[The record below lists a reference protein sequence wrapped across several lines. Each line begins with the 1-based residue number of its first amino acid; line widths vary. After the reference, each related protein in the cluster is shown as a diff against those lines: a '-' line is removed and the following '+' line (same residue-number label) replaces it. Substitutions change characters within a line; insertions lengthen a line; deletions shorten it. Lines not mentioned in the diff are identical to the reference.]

1 MPKYRVNGD
10 IYNIPDD
17 KAAAF
22 EKRYPNATVDIYDN
36 DGEEYT
42 LPVSEKAGFQ
52 EQFKNW
58 SYSAPSVPSAPSAPS
73 SKKIDTGEN
82 LGPVMPTPEAKDAD
96 GNIDWRETARQ
107 ELEKSV
113 PEAARPNS
121 SDVQVPERP
130 EATTAQEPA
139 TASAGEYVN
148 APITEDK
155 QEVSLQQANRE
166 QVADLSS
173 RIDDMLNQAQTA
185 SRDIYVQEQEEARKG
200 GVLST
205 IANAIAA
212 SGHNPEGKMEGISD
226 AQQQTLKGATPELQ
240 QDIATL
246 EAAKRAMSNAQEVIA
261 EADKSAQE
269 GKFDGFIK
277 GVARGFGDKFFDVHT
292 WDMGVSD
299 TKESAEL
306 LRVLTKFDKGEPL
319 SESEQMLLDAKSVE
333 LATNA
338 YFGSYIGRG
347 YKAGSVTAQSLPFM
361 IEMAIN
367 PASTVGESAQ
377 SMLARYAM
385 RRFGKKAIAKAAG
398 IAGRAVGDIAGS
410 AIMAGTTGSIHV
422 AGDAIDRSTGDIKTD
437 VDDGGRTVFVG
448 HEDGES
454 LGKAIAKAFT
464 ATAIENHSEML
475 GEYFSPV
482 LGALGA
488 AGRKVMNKVGLEKAV
503 QFVDDVNASDLAK
516 LINDFQKQTK
526 WNGTIGE
533 YAEEVAGNI
542 ENAILV
548 GDQTL
553 DTDSDTG
560 VFNLSQNID
569 TFLGVSL
576 MGGAFSVV
584 RTVGY
589 RTPKYRARKDMIKAR
604 DKAAELYGEE
614 RWKDIEDGLA
624 NAGDEGITEYL
635 TDAILNETDP
645 GKKAALL
652 DYAGKIKAYEGTL
665 KGNEKHREISGPEM
679 TDLETSYENGYT
691 LATPQEVN
699 DAKMMFEYQQQRLRD
714 NLNLDDIDID
724 DVLFGNE
731 MGSLTDEQKSVAMDY
746 LNAKATYDGVLDH
759 VRDDLDTR
767 VAAVANAI
775 DSHVNVDNGQIVT
788 ATLKQDDRKVYI
800 IGGNVVMTPDGT
812 MVDSQKSE
820 KYIIIKDAET
830 GQISSVDPT
839 QILRLDGN
847 LDPVKEKENARQQI
861 MQTLAQQEA
870 DKIDGVLPFNQ
881 GDTYQ
886 LTAEDGQSFPVQV
899 VANEQG
905 VIDNGDGTVNVVLN
919 NDIDSTTGQPRITQ
933 MAKEQIQSMAEA
945 TNIARLQ
952 QHELQ
957 KAEERMRA
965 AEEERTSR
973 TQGAPYHINDRITI
987 TDAKTG
993 ELLNAEIVSEI
1004 TDDGKYEVEANTGD
1018 GEIVMMYLSPE
1029 ELSQM
1034 NAQLVSA
1041 KIIDAEPEMVEQE
1054 QPEIEQETA
1063 LSRIPVDKN
1072 GDAQFEEAQPSDTWK
1087 ALVEMN
1093 EGDAA
1098 EAEDTAK
1105 QMYDNAT
1112 KELDKA
1118 QKAKPKAGATVM
1130 EIQKN
1135 KAEYKSKLDKL
1146 QAKVDYWGKVLSF
1159 PEAERKPAAIAAE
1172 DAKTEAMQQ
1181 ANDNLAKGRKIMQEK
1196 GTYYKEDSKLGD
1208 YLNFEDF
1215 ALRMIANGR
1224 VKFVWKSDPNNSAIK
1239 GLGAHLGF
1247 EDNENERKRV
1257 FSILANADKGGLRPD
1272 EAAQELAE
1280 IYNSSNDNESIDTMQ
1295 ALDTILDII
1304 RSYGGKTRDM
1314 MNAAIAAHADVG
1326 MDERGYMEDR
1336 QGNPINPDGTLYA
1349 ESVSSIDEIT
1359 DEDFT
1364 EPTRNIALP
1373 KIPENVDN
1381 AIGANGK
1388 PIIIKKNIF
1397 KRNSQVHPEV
1407 SPQQAREIL
1416 SSALYRPDLYGQ
1428 NQKTSRPYNWI
1439 VISTKDSA
1447 GQNRLVVLE
1456 VNENK
1461 DNVEIIHWYNA
1472 RNSSIEQIKRQAQK
1486 EGGLILILPSET
1498 EEAGGLS
1505 SRQSGLSSEG
1515 KDTNIFEESNIETE
1529 KPVAEQITEQR
1540 KVVNTEPTEAQKEA
1554 GNYRMGHV
1562 KIDGMDVT
1570 IENPKGSIRRGTDAD
1585 GKKWESEM
1593 HYDYGYIRG
1602 TKAVDNDHIDIF
1614 LSDNPETGNVFV
1626 VDQVNPKTGEFD
1638 ESKVMY
1644 GFVSEQEARD
1654 AYLSN
1659 YEEGW
1664 KGLGKITEVTKEEFK
1679 KWIDSSHRKT
1689 KPFTEYK
1696 SVKPVEAPSG
1706 PKQVNVES
1714 LMGVLSTTGQAK
1726 LSDHTEDAL
1735 KSVAE
1740 EDTERQEAREKQF
1753 EAAKRLYEEMNE
1765 GDVLKNDNG
1774 GIIRIVKKQPN
1785 LSGYEVEI
1793 NNSNFAG
1800 TVPIGLADMLHYVA
1814 EEGYYL
1820 DPEGGKAAAAEEQ
1833 APSTDSVT
1841 IEPATYTTKTGKTLN
1856 MFRVNPGRELSKD
1869 EWRAVSKF
1877 LKENRGWKDRENGGF
1892 MVRTEGNANELAN
1905 LLRDADAMS
1914 EARPVSLTD
1923 MQKLGS
1929 VSVTNSDDAASTSED
1944 SLPEWGYE
1952 LVTYSDGHSY
1962 LSRYKRMPNGIP
1974 VYDGRHIAE
1983 ANDPETLKAIL
1994 QHNNLYD
2001 LLSETDKSNLD
2012 YRIEIWQFE
2021 NRVKTEGI
2029 NGLKLNDKV
2038 FYKGK
2043 EATVHDFEDYGDHRP
2058 VLDTGLAPVIYEV
2071 AESWDAVQKI
2081 EAPAATPAA
2090 DEQSGETQP
2099 ERPVNPSGNKLV
2111 TDERYAE
2118 LRMKMMQKL
2127 QGQLNLG
2134 IDPEILAIG
2143 TEMAVYHIEKGA
2155 RKFVEYAKAMIADLS
2170 DAIRPYL
2177 KAFYN
2182 GARDLP
2188 EMQESGLSAEMDSY
2202 ADVQAVDVANFDKET
2217 TNIISTVEMVEKE
2230 AEVEQQA
2237 KVGAEKLHR
2246 ARNIADKTVTDSEKK
2261 ARRAF
2266 SRAVATEMIEAVS
2279 TGVRPFDSI
2288 VDLRKLAEKCGMT
2301 LDKLGSS
2308 DILLQE
2314 LVEDGLVTAARDII
2328 ESKRYGGSKSREAYN
2343 AIVQL
2348 YEMQPTISQ
2357 RSSTR
2362 IKMQQYSTPL
2372 PMAFVAD
2379 MFAFHPGSTGSVLE
2393 PTAGNGML
2401 VFAIPAERVHANE
2414 LDETR
2419 LANLRE
2425 QGFREVTSQ
2434 DGALPFEG
2442 EYDAVIANPP
2452 FGSAEAK
2459 EYDGVSISGLDPQIA
2474 LNALA
2479 SMSDTG
2485 KAAIIVG
2492 GNLEY
2497 ASNGALKGGK
2507 KAFFSYLYDHYN
2519 VRGII
2524 DMSGDLYKRQG
2535 TTFPTMMILIDGR
2548 RSEAERAQTKVYPP
2562 VKSAAIG
2569 KVNNFEELYDTVISL
2584 LSSNRKTNGYE
2595 TVRTQELGL
2604 FDNNGSSGTTSP
2616 DGPRMEHNENDS
2628 DVRRGTERTRSD
2640 RPSGRNGNGGIQRTE
2655 KQSGGRT
2662 PGAADAVVSGTQ
2674 TDTGGRKTASDERGN
2689 DAVPSGDTGNDGR
2702 AGQLELEGIPSMGTS
2717 GTGVGITEPVK
2728 KSKEKPKEERKLTD
2742 EKLHYVQHSSAFSLE
2757 SVAPAAMVEAMDATL
2772 AKIEDKYGK
2781 SIDEFVTDELG
2792 YDSITAMHNALA
2804 AEQVDSVAMAID
2816 QMKQG
2821 QALVIG
2827 DQTGVGKGRQMA
2839 ALIRWAVRQG
2849 TQPIFITQKATLF
2862 TDIYRDLVDIG
2873 SGDLNPFI
2881 FNTVETSK
2889 DAETGETVYGGGVMK
2904 DGNGVLVHRAPT
2916 SAKLSEIFE
2925 SGELPAEYDFAVLT
2939 YSQVNTGDEA
2949 SAMEAYNEKKK
2960 NGARAAK
2967 PKNIRSNPKADF
2979 LRKIAKDNY
2988 LFLDESHTAA
2998 GDSKSGYYLQSL
3010 VKDAAAVTFASAT
3023 FAKRPDT
3030 MPLYALRTAMSKAQL
3045 GEGKSLIG
3053 IIKRGG
3059 VTLQEI
3065 MSRSLTA
3072 AGQMVRRERDMSDVR
3087 TDWETV
3093 TDPKTVEKARENYD
3107 KTIEAFND
3115 IIEFQ
3120 SKYVTPLIDALSSGL
3135 ALMGSQ
3141 AKHKK
3146 GTKKMGIDNVPFASK
3161 TYNYTKQLMLALKT
3175 DAIIDRVAKEIQEG
3189 RHPVI
3194 ALESTME
3201 GLLKDSYMPGDVVEN
3216 PTFAAS
3222 LLRGLDTV
3230 LQYTVT
3236 DENGKET
3243 HRSYSPSELG
3253 EEGAR
3258 AYYELRDKI
3267 IEATSDIYISPL
3279 DAIINGLKER
3289 GFKVGELTGRTLCAE
3304 IDAEGRTVVRKR
3316 TDTDKLKMMQ
3326 DFNSGALDVL
3336 VLNKSASTGISLHA
3350 SKKFKDQRQR
3360 SMIIAQPLSDIND
3373 YMQMIGRIDRTGQV
3387 HRGYYINLALPVPA
3401 EQRFNMMLST
3411 KLKSLN
3417 ANTTTS
3423 QDSESNSVDAPDLLN
3438 KYGSQ
3443 VVVEYL
3449 RDNPAIYTKLGCPLK
3464 DGKGQVKAVDLDE
3477 YKPSEDDARKI
3488 TGYVALLSTKEQQ
3501 DFYDD
3506 VIRRYNDLINY
3517 LNETGTNDLKITVMP
3532 LEAKTVEKS
3541 VSSEGAEPDGDNPFA
3556 QHAFV
3561 EKVEMNVLSKPMSA
3575 DEIRKTIKKL
3585 NGDKAGTERRTEIL
3599 NRLREESQARL
3610 NAEDE
3615 RYEAAKAKGEEDIAK
3630 RTAVIMA
3637 KEKMSDEEKKQAID
3651 RFTET
3656 IHEKIETTHEDNHKK
3671 IIASANSLMRR
3682 MMSFDVEKTYMI
3694 ADNLGNGGQSLFCSP
3709 AIFCGFKSKES
3720 KITASTTIAV
3730 FAPLDGR
3737 RRIEVK
3743 MSDMT
3748 ACNQI
3753 IDLTELN
3760 YQTAAETTLSNWDSQ
3775 IPNETRKT
3783 GYILTGNILQAI
3795 ADTSDEYGN
3804 YTGQLVSFTDD
3815 EGNVR
3820 DGILMP
3826 DQWTPA
3832 LLPSAGVP
3840 INARAADIMKGRS
3853 FSSTDGSISIQT
3865 GYFRSAGEPM
3875 YFELS
3880 VPKSK
3885 AKGGKYFLN
3894 DELLSLLHGEFR
3906 TRSGKMQATIW
3917 PDNIKAVL
3925 DLLSRMG
3932 VRVADS
3938 PRGQEDSRR
3947 FRDGYHG
3954 SIANFD
3960 AFDISHAGEGEGF
3973 QSHGFGHYIAFNK
3986 ETAES
3991 YAWNNAFEH
4000 LDKEGLLSPE
4010 LSEIM
4015 RSDEFDTYEQMV
4027 ERYDSLLKEKQKDAE
4042 DELELSKRE
4051 DAGDTSLINMMKR
4064 DFDRWMS
4071 YKPLSELL
4079 EDTRYLY
4086 TVNIPDDN
4094 GHNYIDEMRTLDKS
4108 DRKRIADVLR
4118 SLPESRL
4125 QKATHGPNWLR
4136 DGFNTLAN
4144 VIEREQY
4151 AGLEIRRRLVDALG
4165 SEKQASEILS
4175 KAGFVGY
4182 KYNGRADGDCAV
4194 IFSNDDISINHKERF
4209 RIREDEPP
4217 TKTGIGYKVFVLKN
4231 GQLYP
4236 PMVAN
4241 PNGES
4246 TPVGIWLD
4254 ADAAP
4259 VVGTSKTGRPKVKA
4273 GGRGTQ
4279 GGSGTLAYRP
4289 GWHLGV
4295 IPYALQFN
4303 RKGESGE
4310 RELFPANF
4318 VWAEVEYANDVDYQ
4332 DEAMSYGYNESGKF
4346 QHSLAGLPRVPE
4358 NGAYTYRTNPDPKT
4372 DPWIITGAMKVNRLL
4387 TPSEVDE
4394 MVRAAGREPQK
4405 RQKGA
4410 VTDEQIQTL
4419 NRNIEAISSTEPS
4432 DIRESISEL
4441 AGRLGE
4447 NIRIVEDVNELTDSN
4462 PKVQRRMR
4470 NSFGWYDTETGEI
4483 VVVLPNARSV
4493 ADARATIFHEA
4504 VGHKGLRELVG
4515 DDRFDD
4521 FLDKVYAAAS
4531 LETRKKIVDLAK
4543 QNHWN
4548 FRLSTEE
4555 YIAGLSETGFSGR
4568 ENRTWFGKIKDF
4580 FLDMLSRAKIALGFN
4595 IGDNELRYMLWRTYQ
4610 MRTSRGILAKANDM
4624 AIQQELKVGNFRED
4638 QLRGR
4643 NGFTENDIAE
4653 METPI
4658 LESRGTFAKPA
4669 DAEKWA
4675 KENLQ
4680 GKTFVNSFTG
4690 DEINISGHSIKEMLA
4705 PKFSKAINEKTH
4717 MAAIMS
4723 VPDFIETGI
4732 PAEIHKDTH
4741 GRGYDVMRLYNA
4753 IVIDGELYRV
4763 KSTVKRYVDGDRYYT
4778 YEIQEM
4784 ELLKGTQTTALGLD
4798 DSSRPQLQSSITG
4811 ANLLKGVKKT
4821 NFDEEILS
4829 DNDSRFR
4836 FRSSGNGVSSNKA
4849 RDIYE
4854 EKTRVI
4860 DKNGRK
4866 SDTANL
4872 MRRLKEAYVDSMQSL
4887 KYLQDA
4893 ISEETGKPVED
4904 FENAYLAE
4912 NSMSSKNKAQT
4923 DIFLTRFFNP
4933 IKDAVRELQK
4943 EGEDYGDI
4951 VRYLMAK
4958 HGLERNEVFSKRDAE
4973 KDGGVWD
4980 GSVRRDYSGLT
4991 ELTRLDSDTKTP
5003 GIGEIT
5009 SRAERIVGDFEKAH
5023 NVDALWDTINKATKE
5038 TLHTAYVSGKM
5049 TKENYNYVRSMFK
5062 YYIPL
5067 RGWKEDNASAVY
5079 DYLSEVRPRT
5089 TSIVKAATGR
5099 TSISDDPIATIA
5111 YMGQNAII
5119 QGNRELMKQKLLNL
5133 AINHK
5138 TSLLT
5143 VSRQW
5148 EVMDPVTGVWEERNP
5163 IIPVDATAEQI
5174 ADILSTFE
5182 KDMKEAEN
5190 NGLARISRGSLDTGK
5205 HVTQYEG
5212 QEHVVRVMRG
5222 GVHYCIYVNGNPR
5235 AAQAVN
5241 GMTNPD
5247 AADSWLIRRARA
5259 VKNFMARMFTSQN
5272 PAFIVTNLSRDLIFA
5287 GTAVFAKEDGKY
5299 ASLYTK
5305 NITAALA
5312 KGQMLKLIYKFEH
5325 DTLDDNIPLE
5335 KYFKEFIKNGGE
5347 TGFTQLNTVD
5357 DFKRDID
5364 RFASEMT
5371 QGQVKKVTTKIWNG
5385 IWDSVEFMNRC
5396 AEDATRFS
5404 VYMTSRQMGRSIEKS
5419 ISDAKEVTVNFNRKG
5434 SGTYGARAMNFAY
5447 IFFNAAVQ
5455 SLANAG
5461 KILYEHPVKATAA
5474 LMTFSAAGFV
5484 APLLAQAII
5493 AAFGGD
5499 DDSYWDLPEWVRR
5512 NNFVFY
5518 IPWSKNKFLIIPIS
5532 QELRPF
5538 YALGE
5543 IAMSVLMGKEE
5554 ALDGLKSAAG
5564 SFMDLLPVDFMGNGG
5579 NLAVSLTPT
5588 VAQPF
5593 AQLVANTD
5601 YFGKPIYR
5609 RNDWNE
5615 KDPGWTKAYKGTNSM
5630 LVDATKWLN
5639 EVSGGDNVVKGWID
5653 VNPAVVEHLYE
5664 SYLGGVGKTLNKTVK
5679 TLSMIWDPDSRVVR
5693 NVPIVSTFIQDADDE
5708 RTAGSQLNREYN
5720 ELMREFDKTDHK
5732 VKGYKKQIRLGAME
5746 YADKLNEFMDTPE
5759 FQRYS
5764 SLYGYVSAIRK
5775 IKSAIKYSPDEDVET
5790 LKQSL
5795 NELKSQMVQEM
5806 ENMQDGNR

>member
-36 DGEEYT
+36 DGEEYA
-42 LPVSEKAGFQ
+42 LPVSEKTGFQ

-58 SYSAPSVPSAPSAPS
+58 SYSVPSVPSAPSAPS
-73 SKKIDTGEN
+73 ADMIDTGED

-121 SDVQVPERP
+121 SNVQVPERP
-130 EATTAQEPA
+130 EATTAQGPA

-212 SGHNPEGKMEGISD
+212 SGHNPEGKMEGMSD

-584 RTVGY
+584 RTAGY

-767 VAAVANAI
+767 VAAVTNAI

-861 MQTLAQQEA
+861 MQTLARQEA

-1004 TDDGKYEVEANTGD
+1004 TDDGKYEVEVNTGD

-1041 KIIDAEPEMVEQE
+1041 KIIDAEPEMVAQEQPEIAQSSTEIEQE

-1146 QAKVDYWGKVLSF
+1146 QARVDYWGKVLSF

-1172 DAKTEAMQQ
+1172 NAKTEAMQQ

-1215 ALRMIANGR
+1215 AMRMIANGR

-1314 MNAAIAAHADVG
+1314 MNAAIAAHANVG

-1364 EPTRNIALP
+1364 EPTRSIALP

-1381 AIGANGK
+1381 AIGAKGK
-1388 PIIIKKNIF
+1388 PVIIKKNIF

-1505 SRQSGLSSEG
+1505 SRQSGLSPEG
-1515 KDTNIFEESNIETE
+1515 KDNAKITENQEGDGKIILIKGKKWETTAEPESYRSNTKKRANSHDIVWFIGNKRYGSTTAERDLIEAEAAEYGGYIGAWNAYEEDKILLGKNEAALLKKAAEHESANQTIEALSSNSSEKHLAENPNDLPDLLPTQENNTSSKDEGTNIFEESNIETE

-1585 GKKWESEM
+1585 GKEWQSEM

-1644 GFVSEQEARD
+1644 GFASEQEARE

-1679 KWIDSSHRKT
+1679 KWIDSSTRKT
-1689 KPFTEYK
+1689 KPFSEYASVKATEAQKNVEFSISNGNGKAGTAEEKEFAEKYSVSQKYVEDYANGMRLGTGTGCGLALQNIRHDFRLANSTLKFAEFAHEYAKLKRELFDKFGDYDKLKAQQIAEAEARRDAMEAARKRIEEEQQRKKAEYEARIARYKGMSLDELDSEYFKALENKDEVSARDIVDEVARRNGYVDVSSDYQGVGAWAAPSRPGGYTDEERRASLETDSPDLSLEDISMGYTLQPDDIFDHPERYVQGDSTSKEAARAIKATLNALKKGNKDAKIKVFRAVPLSVKEGRLRNGDWVTPSRAYADMHGNHRLEGEYRVIEEEVPAKDLWWDGNDVREWGYDDGTARRYANVENNTKLNDVITRDDSGSIIPPSRRFDSGNADERYQISGMKAIDKSSEESRIAYEAVKEQLDRIGIPVELLSDQAMREMAINANALETVSSQNEYQQTVVSSASGAKIINNLDNLAKSLENEPKTKEKTFLGALAKALDAKKHGSNSQYATFEAKNGTVVTIRLANHNAATLTFDNHEENDGISIVVSARENNGITNDGKAHVTEFYYDAIKLRKADGKPLVDIVKSIKQSLYSGEYK
-1696 SVKPVEAPSG
+1696 D
-1706 PKQVNVES
+1706 
-1714 LMGVLSTTGQAK
+1714 TTGLAQREEVNAKDVPDFMTVYHGSGAKFDRFDHSHMGEGEGNQAFGWGTYV
-1726 LSDHTEDAL
+1726 TEVEGIGRTYAKAAAAKDGDLMSRYTSYIRDRMA
-1735 KSVAE
+1735 SGIS
-1740 EDTERQEAREKQF
+1740 F
-1753 EAAKRLYEEMNE
+1753 EAAKKELMERLEKIYEKQTDETLYANFRE
-1765 GDVLKNDNG
+1765 SFKKLKVLTE
-1774 GIIRIVKKQPN
+1774 RELP
-1785 LSGYEVEI
+1785 LRELYTVEI
-1793 NNSNFAG
+1793 PEDINSA
-1800 TVPIGLADMLHYVA
+1800 
-1814 EEGYYL
+1814 
-1820 DPEGGKAAAAEEQ
+1820 
-1833 APSTDSVT
+1833 
-1841 IEPATYTTKTGKTLN
+1841 
-1856 MFRVNPGRELSKD
+1856 LSKD
-1869 EWRAVSKF
+1869 EVLKGLDSIGKELFSGYGLNDAQINAMFGTTRQWYGFGRTATSDFFPLKDAFKTYGIDAETIDKRIHDEAMEDRRKNPAGYGQYLSWEKPLGEDGSNRFDGVISGVFEPLSKGVLELKTGKDIYNLLSRQYGSAQAASKKLEDLGYIGISYPAQYTSGGRSDGARNYVIFNENDAKITDRIEFLREPDGTVYGATVGGKIYLNRERLNPNTPIHEYTHLWFSALKDANPELYKRGVELMKQLPIWEEVRTDPNYANLSGDDAIASECLSRLVGDKGADVLTKMAKDANVSGDILGTAHRISLIEEFKDWLKKFWTWVRDSFTPWTKEEAARVSVNDIQNMVLSDLAKGVNPLANAREESELTKTNDKFNEQLETFTVETADRYNFNLGRPSSVLLSAGIENKPIRLHGSKVAKKMKKHGFQAIELRDLPKAIAHPIAVFDNLGREGNRSILTELKMDNGNVLVSIDLGRGTEVDFNIVSSAFGKNSKGILGWINGGKMKFVDKEKALNYLHLSAPIAEASDNAELLSAAKIVKEFENPNNEGEKSNFQFIGEKGAAHLDKAEEATIRLDNLSIARQMENAGKDAKTIKLATGWERGADGKWRYEIADMKELNRNGNLLYRKHHPDYARYIELLHKDNAYWFGESEALTNEESAEFEKLSKKYKSDKFGGAKLDNNHSLEAYVDAPELFKAYPELKGVGFRFEDTGGNETASYHYISNVLDFDRDDVGEIVVNTGKVSVYTPTRTLMSAVLHEIQHAIQHIEGFSTGGTPENVKKEFNAAKAEWRARAYAHE
-1877 LKENRGWKDRENGGF
+1877 LEETAKELGGEYNLAEVEKALGKEYKEMGMEDLLPDKETRIKGVNYFARGYADRSMDEAIKRFHLDESAGSDFNPYIEYMYIAGE
-1892 MVRTEGNANELAN
+1892 V
-1905 LLRDADAMS
+1905 
-1914 EARPVSLTD
+1914 EARNVSER
-1923 MQKLGS
+1923 LGMTPEERRRTLAS
-1929 VSVTNSDDAASTSED
+1929 ETEDVSREDQIILNDALNGNSDI
-1944 SLPEWGYE
+1944 
-1952 LVTYSDGHSY
+1952 
-1962 LSRYKRMPNGIP
+1962 RYKR
-1974 VYDGRHIAE
+1974 DGA
-1983 ANDPETLKAIL
+1983 AN
-1994 QHNNLYD
+1994 
-2001 LLSETDKSNLD
+2001 
-2012 YRIEIWQFE
+2012 
-2021 NRVKTEGI
+2021 
-2029 NGLKLNDKV
+2029 
-2038 FYKGK
+2038 
-2043 EATVHDFEDYGDHRP
+2043 
-2058 VLDTGLAPVIYEV
+2058 
-2071 AESWDAVQKI
+2071 
-2081 EAPAATPAA
+2081 
-2090 DEQSGETQP
+2090 
-2099 ERPVNPSGNKLV
+2099 
-2111 TDERYAE
+2111 
-2118 LRMKMMQKL
+2118 
-2127 QGQLNLG
+2127 
-2134 IDPEILAIG
+2134 
-2143 TEMAVYHIEKGA
+2143 
-2155 RKFVEYAKAMIADLS
+2155 
-2170 DAIRPYL
+2170 
-2177 KAFYN
+2177 
-2182 GARDLP
+2182 
-2188 EMQESGLSAEMDSY
+2188 
-2202 ADVQAVDVANFDKET
+2202 
-2217 TNIISTVEMVEKE
+2217 
-2230 AEVEQQA
+2230 
-2237 KVGAEKLHR
+2237 
-2246 ARNIADKTVTDSEKK
+2246 
-2261 ARRAF
+2261 
-2266 SRAVATEMIEAVS
+2266 
-2279 TGVRPFDSI
+2279 
-2288 VDLRKLAEKCGMT
+2288 
-2301 LDKLGSS
+2301 SS
-2308 DILLQE
+2308 
-2314 LVEDGLVTAARDII
+2314 
-2328 ESKRYGGSKSREAYN
+2328 
-2343 AIVQL
+2343 
-2348 YEMQPTISQ
+2348 
-2357 RSSTR
+2357 
-2362 IKMQQYSTPL
+2362 
-2372 PMAFVAD
+2372 
-2379 MFAFHPGSTGSVLE
+2379 H
-2393 PTAGNGML
+2393 
-2401 VFAIPAERVHANE
+2401 
-2414 LDETR
+2414 
-2419 LANLRE
+2419 
-2425 QGFREVTSQ
+2425 TSQ
-2434 DGALPFEG
+2434 D
-2442 EYDAVIANPP
+2442 
-2452 FGSAEAK
+2452 
-2459 EYDGVSISGLDPQIA
+2459 
-2474 LNALA
+2474 
-2479 SMSDTG
+2479 
-2485 KAAIIVG
+2485 
-2492 GNLEY
+2492 
-2497 ASNGALKGGK
+2497 
-2507 KAFFSYLYDHYN
+2507 
-2519 VRGII
+2519 
-2524 DMSGDLYKRQG
+2524 
-2535 TTFPTMMILIDGR
+2535 
-2548 RSEAERAQTKVYPP
+2548 
-2562 VKSAAIG
+2562 
-2569 KVNNFEELYDTVISL
+2569 
-2584 LSSNRKTNGYE
+2584 
-2595 TVRTQELGL
+2595 
-2604 FDNNGSSGTTSP
+2604 
-2616 DGPRMEHNENDS
+2616 
-2628 DVRRGTERTRSD
+2628 
-2640 RPSGRNGNGGIQRTE
+2640 
-2655 KQSGGRT
+2655 
-2662 PGAADAVVSGTQ
+2662 
-2674 TDTGGRKTASDERGN
+2674 
-2689 DAVPSGDTGNDGR
+2689 
-2702 AGQLELEGIPSMGTS
+2702 
-2717 GTGVGITEPVK
+2717 
-2728 KSKEKPKEERKLTD
+2728 
-2742 EKLHYVQHSSAFSLE
+2742 
-2757 SVAPAAMVEAMDATL
+2757 VEAAATEL
-2772 AKIEDKYGK
+2772 AESLGERVRIVRDVNEIEDKDKRVQDSQRK
-2781 SIDEFVTDELG
+2781 S
-2792 YDSITAMHNALA
+2792 
-2804 AEQVDSVAMAID
+2804 
-2816 QMKQG
+2816 
-2821 QALVIG
+2821 
-2827 DQTGVGKGRQMA
+2827 KG
-2839 ALIRWAVRQG
+2839 W
-2849 TQPIFITQKATLF
+2849 
-2862 TDIYRDLVDIG
+2862 
-2873 SGDLNPFI
+2873 
-2881 FNTVETSK
+2881 FNT
-2889 DAETGETVYGGGVMK
+2889 D
-2904 DGNGVLVHRAPT
+2904 
-2916 SAKLSEIFE
+2916 
-2925 SGELPAEYDFAVLT
+2925 
-2939 YSQVNTGDEA
+2939 
-2949 SAMEAYNEKKK
+2949 
-2960 NGARAAK
+2960 
-2967 PKNIRSNPKADF
+2967 
-2979 LRKIAKDNY
+2979 
-2988 LFLDESHTAA
+2988 
-2998 GDSKSGYYLQSL
+2998 
-3010 VKDAAAVTFASAT
+3010 
-3023 FAKRPDT
+3023 
-3030 MPLYALRTAMSKAQL
+3030 
-3045 GEGKSLIG
+3045 
-3053 IIKRGG
+3053 
-3059 VTLQEI
+3059 
-3065 MSRSLTA
+3065 
-3072 AGQMVRRERDMSDVR
+3072 
-3087 TDWETV
+3087 
-3093 TDPKTVEKARENYD
+3093 
-3107 KTIEAFND
+3107 
-3115 IIEFQ
+3115 
-3120 SKYVTPLIDALSSGL
+3120 
-3135 ALMGSQ
+3135 
-3141 AKHKK
+3141 
-3146 GTKKMGIDNVPFASK
+3146 
-3161 TYNYTKQLMLALKT
+3161 
-3175 DAIIDRVAKEIQEG
+3175 
-3189 RHPVI
+3189 
-3194 ALESTME
+3194 
-3201 GLLKDSYMPGDVVEN
+3201 
-3216 PTFAAS
+3216 
-3222 LLRGLDTV
+3222 
-3230 LQYTVT
+3230 
-3236 DENGKET
+3236 
-3243 HRSYSPSELG
+3243 
-3253 EEGAR
+3253 
-3258 AYYELRDKI
+3258 
-3267 IEATSDIYISPL
+3267 
-3279 DAIINGLKER
+3279 
-3289 GFKVGELTGRTLCAE
+3289 
-3304 IDAEGRTVVRKR
+3304 
-3316 TDTDKLKMMQ
+3316 
-3326 DFNSGALDVL
+3326 
-3336 VLNKSASTGISLHA
+3336 
-3350 SKKFKDQRQR
+3350 
-3360 SMIIAQPLSDIND
+3360 
-3373 YMQMIGRIDRTGQV
+3373 
-3387 HRGYYINLALPVPA
+3387 
-3401 EQRFNMMLST
+3401 
-3411 KLKSLN
+3411 
-3417 ANTTTS
+3417 
-3423 QDSESNSVDAPDLLN
+3423 
-3438 KYGSQ
+3438 
-3443 VVVEYL
+3443 
-3449 RDNPAIYTKLGCPLK
+3449 
-3464 DGKGQVKAVDLDE
+3464 
-3477 YKPSEDDARKI
+3477 
-3488 TGYVALLSTKEQQ
+3488 
-3501 DFYDD
+3501 
-3506 VIRRYNDLINY
+3506 
-3517 LNETGTNDLKITVMP
+3517 
-3532 LEAKTVEKS
+3532 
-3541 VSSEGAEPDGDNPFA
+3541 
-3556 QHAFV
+3556 
-3561 EKVEMNVLSKPMSA
+3561 
-3575 DEIRKTIKKL
+3575 
-3585 NGDKAGTERRTEIL
+3585 
-3599 NRLREESQARL
+3599 
-3610 NAEDE
+3610 
-3615 RYEAAKAKGEEDIAK
+3615 
-3630 RTAVIMA
+3630 
-3637 KEKMSDEEKKQAID
+3637 
-3651 RFTET
+3651 
-3656 IHEKIETTHEDNHKK
+3656 
-3671 IIASANSLMRR
+3671 
-3682 MMSFDVEKTYMI
+3682 
-3694 ADNLGNGGQSLFCSP
+3694 
-3709 AIFCGFKSKES
+3709 
-3720 KITASTTIAV
+3720 
-3730 FAPLDGR
+3730 
-3737 RRIEVK
+3737 
-3743 MSDMT
+3743 
-3748 ACNQI
+3748 
-3753 IDLTELN
+3753 
-3760 YQTAAETTLSNWDSQ
+3760 
-3775 IPNETRKT
+3775 
-3783 GYILTGNILQAI
+3783 
-3795 ADTSDEYGN
+3795 
-3804 YTGQLVSFTDD
+3804 
-3815 EGNVR
+3815 
-3820 DGILMP
+3820 
-3826 DQWTPA
+3826 
-3832 LLPSAGVP
+3832 
-3840 INARAADIMKGRS
+3840 
-3853 FSSTDGSISIQT
+3853 
-3865 GYFRSAGEPM
+3865 
-3875 YFELS
+3875 
-3880 VPKSK
+3880 
-3885 AKGGKYFLN
+3885 
-3894 DELLSLLHGEFR
+3894 
-3906 TRSGKMQATIW
+3906 
-3917 PDNIKAVL
+3917 
-3925 DLLSRMG
+3925 
-3932 VRVADS
+3932 
-3938 PRGQEDSRR
+3938 
-3947 FRDGYHG
+3947 
-3954 SIANFD
+3954 
-3960 AFDISHAGEGEGF
+3960 
-3973 QSHGFGHYIAFNK
+3973 
-3986 ETAES
+3986 
-3991 YAWNNAFEH
+3991 
-4000 LDKEGLLSPE
+4000 
-4010 LSEIM
+4010 
-4015 RSDEFDTYEQMV
+4015 
-4027 ERYDSLLKEKQKDAE
+4027 
-4042 DELELSKRE
+4042 
-4051 DAGDTSLINMMKR
+4051 
-4064 DFDRWMS
+4064 
-4071 YKPLSELL
+4071 
-4079 EDTRYLY
+4079 
-4086 TVNIPDDN
+4086 
-4094 GHNYIDEMRTLDKS
+4094 
-4108 DRKRIADVLR
+4108 
-4118 SLPESRL
+4118 
-4125 QKATHGPNWLR
+4125 
-4136 DGFNTLAN
+4136 
-4144 VIEREQY
+4144 
-4151 AGLEIRRRLVDALG
+4151 
-4165 SEKQASEILS
+4165 
-4175 KAGFVGY
+4175 
-4182 KYNGRADGDCAV
+4182 
-4194 IFSNDDISINHKERF
+4194 
-4209 RIREDEPP
+4209 
-4217 TKTGIGYKVFVLKN
+4217 
-4231 GQLYP
+4231 
-4236 PMVAN
+4236 
-4241 PNGES
+4241 
-4246 TPVGIWLD
+4246 
-4254 ADAAP
+4254 
-4259 VVGTSKTGRPKVKA
+4259 
-4273 GGRGTQ
+4273 
-4279 GGSGTLAYRP
+4279 
-4289 GWHLGV
+4289 
-4295 IPYALQFN
+4295 
-4303 RKGESGE
+4303 
-4310 RELFPANF
+4310 
-4318 VWAEVEYANDVDYQ
+4318 
-4332 DEAMSYGYNESGKF
+4332 
-4346 QHSLAGLPRVPE
+4346 
-4358 NGAYTYRTNPDPKT
+4358 
-4372 DPWIITGAMKVNRLL
+4372 
-4387 TPSEVDE
+4387 
-4394 MVRAAGREPQK
+4394 
-4405 RQKGA
+4405 
-4410 VTDEQIQTL
+4410 
-4419 NRNIEAISSTEPS
+4419 
-4432 DIRESISEL
+4432 
-4441 AGRLGE
+4441 
-4447 NIRIVEDVNELTDSN
+4447 
-4462 PKVQRRMR
+4462 
-4470 NSFGWYDTETGEI
+4470 TGEI
-4483 VVVLPNARSV
+4483 VVVLPNASSIEDV
-4493 ADARATIFHEA
+4493 QETILHEA

-4531 LETRKKIVDLAK
+4531 LETRKKIVELAK

-4638 QLRGR
+4638 NSSPVSFLKQMQDNAETLVPRQLTKEIWDNEIKGKV
-4643 NGFTENDIAE
+4643 FS
-4653 METPI
+4653 TPI
-4658 LESRGTFAKPA
+4658 GVVKLGENQYEKNIKKGRELEFGMLIPTIERP
-4669 DAEKWA
+4669 DAIFE
-4675 KENLQ
+4675 E
-4680 GKTFVNSFTG
+4680 
-4690 DEINISGHSIKEMLA
+4690 DA
-4705 PKFSKAINEKTH
+4705 PEA
-4717 MAAIMS
+4717 
-4723 VPDFIETGI
+4723 G
-4732 PAEIHKDTH
+4732 AERQTK
-4741 GRGYDVMRLYNA
+4741 YVF
-4753 IVIDGELYRV
+4753 V
-4763 KSTVKRYVDGDRYYT
+4763 KSFVENGVKKINYASVSVRKDG
-4778 YEIQEM
+4778 M
-4784 ELLKGTQTTALGLD
+4784 EVVASSHYLRDKQMLNKIEKERMLWNRFASGSELSAQGGSTA
-4798 DSSRPQLQSSITG
+4798 QSNALSHD

-4821 NFDEEILS
+4821 NSDEEILS

-4943 EGEDYGDI
+4943 EGADYGDI

-5023 NVDALWDTINKATKE
+5023 NVDTLWDAINKATKE

-5148 EVMDPVTGVWEERNP
+5148 EVIDPVTGVWEERNP

-5247 AADSWLIRRARA
+5247 AVDSWLIRKAR
-5259 VKNFMARMFTSQN
+5259 VIKNFIARMWTSQN
-5272 PAFIVTNLSRDLIFA
+5272 PAFIISNLSRDVIFA
-5287 GTAVFAKEDGKY
+5287 GAAVYVKEDAKY
-5299 ASLYTK
+5299 AARYAK

-5312 KGQMLKLIYKFEH
+5312 KGQMLGLIHRFET
-5325 DTLDDNIPLE
+5325 DRLDNSKDLDR
-5335 KYFKEFIKNGGE
+5335 YFGEFIRNGGE

-5364 RFASEMT
+5364 RFAREMK
-5371 QGQVKKVTTKIWNG
+5371 QGQVMKVPTKVWNG
-5385 IWDSVEFMNRC
+5385 IWDGVELMNRC
-5396 AEDATRFS
+5396 AEDVTRFS
-5404 VYMTSRQMGRSIEKS
+5404 ASMTSCPS
-5419 ISDAKEVTVNFNRKG
+5419 G
-5434 SGTYGARAMNFAY
+5434 SSADC
-5447 IFFNAAVQ
+5447 
-5455 SLANAG
+5455 
-5461 KILYEHPVKATAA
+5461 PVSPVSGSCQC
-5474 LMTFSAAGFV
+5474 SASSRGV
-5484 APLLAQAII
+5484 
-5493 AAFGGD
+5493 
-5499 DDSYWDLPEWVRR
+5499 
-5512 NNFVFY
+5512 
-5518 IPWSKNKFLIIPIS
+5518 
-5532 QELRPF
+5532 PF
-5538 YALGE
+5538 
-5543 IAMSVLMGKEE
+5543 
-5554 ALDGLKSAAG
+5554 
-5564 SFMDLLPVDFMGNGG
+5564 P
-5579 NLAVSLTPT
+5579 
-5588 VAQPF
+5588 
-5593 AQLVANTD
+5593 
-5601 YFGKPIYR
+5601 
-5609 RNDWNE
+5609 
-5615 KDPGWTKAYKGTNSM
+5615 SM
-5630 LVDATKWLN
+5630 LC
-5639 EVSGGDNVVKGWID
+5639 
-5653 VNPAVVEHLYE
+5653 
-5664 SYLGGVGKTLNKTVK
+5664 
-5679 TLSMIWDPDSRVVR
+5679 
-5693 NVPIVSTFIQDADDE
+5693 
-5708 RTAGSQLNREYN
+5708 
-5720 ELMREFDKTDHK
+5720 
-5732 VKGYKKQIRLGAME
+5732 
-5746 YADKLNEFMDTPE
+5746 
-5759 FQRYS
+5759 
-5764 SLYGYVSAIRK
+5764 
-5775 IKSAIKYSPDEDVET
+5775 
-5790 LKQSL
+5790 
-5795 NELKSQMVQEM
+5795 
-5806 ENMQDGNR
+5806 